1 MCLEMLMVI
10 LPLSDQPLSFCWV
23 GLSCYCADHGFFD
36 LMLERAC
43 SLSGD
48 PFGNSRSLDILNIVH
63 QVHLSGVLTFPLDH
77 AGFPVGGIQ
86 QGHVWWRT
94 GALEKRI
101 EAPSIEGISII
112 ANKVRGAAAGIGN
125 RLPKPCWLVGLDPS
139 SSLDQQSADPKG
151 TVANISAS
159 IR

>member
-1 MCLEMLMVI
+1 
-10 LPLSDQPLSFCWV
+10 
-23 GLSCYCADHGFFD
+23 
-36 LMLERAC
+36 MLERAC

-48 PFGNSRSLDILNIVH
+48 PFGKSSRSLDILNIVH
-63 QVHLSGVLTFPLDH
+63 QVQGLEWGVGTFPLDH

-86 QGHVWWRT
+86 QGHAWWRT

-139 SSLDQQSADPKG
+139 SSLGFHQQSADPKG
-151 TVANISAS
+151 TVANHFRIHSVAGAA
-159 IR
+159 